1 MTTTP
6 KSQTLM
12 TEPTENAPTETAQ
25 RTPGQAASGP
35 QDEVLRASARQ
46 TVATGGLVAL
56 ATLLS
61 RITGFAKAVLVL
73 VVLAPAVS
81 SAFNIANQ
89 IPNMVTELVLGAV
102 VTQAFVPV
110 LVRAAASDEDR
121 GAAFTQRMI
130 GLTLAA
136 LAAATAASF
145 ALVPVLLPRFLD
157 HGGGKVPG
165 ALVTRLLLLLLP
177 QIFFYGL
184 FSLGN
189 AVLNQRDRFQPGAWA
204 PVVNN
209 VVVIAAL
216 GAFLLLPDSGE
227 PNTLTTAQI
236 LVLGLGATAGVVA
249 QALVLLPALRGAGVR
264 LRPKWGVDSR
274 LKQFGNTVAAMVCY
288 VVISQIGL
296 LVAYQVAGWADEG
309 GPSIYQNA
317 WLLIQL
323 PYGVFGVTI
332 ITMMTP
338 QLSRAA
344 AAGDDERVV
353 ADLDRAN
360 RFTMAALVPVVA
372 LMAEAGPLIGV
383 SLFGYGKFDQAH
395 AHTLGLV
402 LSWSAFSILPYAL
415 VLVQLRVFYAR
426 QQVWTPTWI
435 VVGITAVKVVGS
447 YLAPAISEDPTRVQE
462 LLGFANGL
470 GYLFG
475 AAIGFVLLRRSL
487 GPLGLVPSARG
498 LAVAAVVSLCGAA
511 LLGRVLFSGP
521 VARFAAEHGASGRF
535 AALAVFGFVGLVVI
549 YTALWALRAP
559 EVRALA
565 QLARRR
571 AG

>member
-1 MTTTP
+1 
-6 KSQTLM
+6 M
-12 TEPTENAPTETAQ
+12 TEPTKTEPGAPGPDEAAAQ
-25 RTPGQAASGP
+25 DRPAKPSTR
-35 QDEVLRASARQ
+35 RA
-46 TVATGGLVAL
+46 VATGGLVAL

-73 VVLAPAVS
+73 VILTPAVS

-110 LVRAAASDEDR
+110 LVRAAATDEDG

-130 GLTLAA
+130 GLTLAV
-136 LAAATAASF
+136 LVVATAASF
-145 ALVPVLLPRFLD
+145 VLVPALLPRFLD

-165 ALVTRLLLLLLP
+165 RLVAQLLLLLLP

-184 FSLGN
+184 FSLGS

-209 VVVIAAL
+209 LVVIAAL
-216 GAFLLLPDSGE
+216 GVFLFLPESGE
-227 PNTLTTAQI
+227 PNALTVAQI
-236 LVLGLGATAGVVA
+236 LVLGLGATAGVVV
-249 QALVLLPALRGAGVR
+249 QAAMLLPSLRRAGVR
-264 LRPKWGVDSR
+264 LRPKWGVDAR
-274 LKQFGNTVAAMVCY
+274 LKQFGGTVAAMVCY

-296 LVAYQVAGWADEG
+296 LVAYQVAGRVDEG

-344 AAGDDERVV
+344 AAGDDQQVV
-353 ADLDRAN
+353 ADLARAN

-372 LMAEAGPLIGV
+372 LMAAAGPLIGV

-395 AHTLGLV
+395 AHTLGSV
-402 LSWSAFSILPYAL
+402 LSWSAFAILPYAV

-435 VVGITAVKVVGS
+435 VVGITAVKVAGS
-447 YLAPAISEDPTRVQE
+447 YLAPAVSSDPARVQE
-462 LLGFANGL
+462 LLGVANGL

-487 GPLGLVPSARG
+487 GPLGLAPFYRSLVVAVLVSA
-498 LAVAAVVSLCGAA
+498 CGAA
-511 LLGRVLFSGP
+511 LFALAAFSGP
-521 VARFAAEHGASGRF
+521 AARFAAAHGSLGSF
-535 AALAVFGFVGLVVI
+535 ALLAVLGTAGLVVI
-549 YTALWALRAP
+549 YAALFALRAP
-559 EVRALA
+559 EIRTLVEAV
-565 QLARRR
+565 RRR